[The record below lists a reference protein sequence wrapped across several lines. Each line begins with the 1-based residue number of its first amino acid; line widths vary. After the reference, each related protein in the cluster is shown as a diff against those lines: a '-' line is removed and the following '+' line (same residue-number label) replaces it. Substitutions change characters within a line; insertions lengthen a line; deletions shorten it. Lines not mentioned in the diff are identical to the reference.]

1 MRDLVLVTGP
11 PGAGKSTASNVLAD
25 MFDPSALVAGD
36 DFYRFLKVGY
46 VAPWLAEAH
55 EQNTAVTEAAA
66 AAAGRLCAH
75 CWVVYDGVVG
85 PWLLPAF
92 VRGTGLDRVHYVVL
106 LPPSDVCLERVRT
119 RVGHGFVD
127 LPAARHMYQQFAGA
141 PLDDRHLI
149 GDQHSNPAGLAAL
162 IHEGVGTGRFA
173 YHAR

>member
-11 PGAGKSTASNVLAD
+11 PGAGKSSVSEVLAG

-36 DFYRFLKVGY
+36 EFFRFLKVGS

-55 EQNTAVTEAAA
+55 GQNEAVTEAAA

-92 VRGTGLDRVHYVVL
+92 VGSTGLDHLHYVVL
-106 LPPSDVCLERVRT
+106 LPPAEICLHRVRT
-119 RVGHGFVD
+119 RVGHGFDD
-127 LPAARHMYQQFAGA
+127 LDAARHMYAQFAGA
-141 PLDDRHLI
+141 ELDGRHVL
-149 GDQHSNPAGLAAL
+149 GEERAGPAELAAL
-162 IHEGVGTGRFA
+162 IHEGVRAGRFYYRA
-173 YHAR
+173 